1 MTDLIAM
8 FAGLSLFNDRSLLA
22 ELQVRPTW
30 IDQIRDKQ
38 IRDKSLELH
47 FHQAKSGVTTDFGIN
62 KDGVLCFHGQICVS
76 NDGDL
81 KQSILSE
88 AHSSHYAIHPGANKM
103 YQDLREL
110 YWWLGLKREVTDF
123 VARCFTCQQVKAE
136 HQLPLHR
143 RSKEEGDSDTGGHV
157 DELCHIF
164 SRQLGGVIAIGGL
177 GERRV
182 RGPELVL
189 KTADKVRLIRDPLK
203 AAYDRQKSYADLK
216 KREIKYSVE
225 DFVFLKASPWKKI
238 LRFSRK
244 GKLSPRLIG
253 PCYRSDP
260 THVVPIKEIEVR
272 PNLSFEE
279 ELVQILDRDVK
290 VLRRKSIPLVKVLWQ
305 KATSEPEDAMHQ

>member
-8 FAGLSLFNDRSLLA
+8 FAELSLFNDRSLLA

-47 FHQAKSGVTTDFGIN
+47 FRQAKSGVTTDFGIN

-103 YQDLREL
+103 YRDLREL
-110 YWWLGLKREVTDF
+110 YWWPGLKCEVTDF

-136 HQLPLHR
+136 HQLPLHLLQPIKIPFKVKLQYYFPSSDR
-143 RSKEEGDSDTGGHV
+143 RSIEEGDSDTGGHV

-164 SRQLGGVIAIGGL
+164 SRQLGGL

-182 RGPELVL
+182 LGPELVS
-189 KTADKVRLIRDPLK
+189 KTANKVRLIRDRLK
-203 AAYDRQKSYADLK
+203 ATYDRQKSYADLK
-216 KREIKYSVE
+216 KREIEYSVG

-253 PCYRSDP
+253 PY
-260 THVVPIKEIEVR
+260 
-272 PNLSFEE
+272 
-279 ELVQILDRDVK
+279 QIL
-290 VLRRKSIPLVKVLWQ
+290 
-305 KATSEPEDAMHQ
+305 